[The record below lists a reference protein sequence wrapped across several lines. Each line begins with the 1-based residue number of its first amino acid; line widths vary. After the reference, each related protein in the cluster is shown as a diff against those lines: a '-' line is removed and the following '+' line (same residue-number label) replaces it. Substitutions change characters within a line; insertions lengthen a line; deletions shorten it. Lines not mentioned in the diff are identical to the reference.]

1 LHTAFSPI
9 PFPAYSSW
17 DPAHVKSILLGQ
29 RRQPFSNLRV
39 SPPYHC
45 KAIPWG
51 LCKSVRPVVLTRVP
65 NAVLGIMNRTIF
77 VILVIEFTKSQRL
90 CVFSVRRE
98 ILLYKVRRIKN
109 IIIIIKSEEKK
120 LLRDTTTT
128 AGTHHW
134 KKTN

>member
-1 LHTAFSPI
+1 
-9 PFPAYSSW
+9 
-17 DPAHVKSILLGQ
+17 
-29 RRQPFSNLRV
+29 
-39 SPPYHC
+39 
-45 KAIPWG
+45 
-51 LCKSVRPVVLTRVP
+51 VLTRVP